1 MIFTQ
6 AWKYV
11 LKQVKGLSG
20 HEELQ
25 KPREIHSNDPR
36 LDYMNNGI
44 STSKYNVVTFLP
56 LNLLEQFSKMANV
69 YFLFIG
75 FMQMVKSISITEGNP
90 VILFPL
96 VVVIFISMSKDV
108 LEDKKRHDS
117 DNKENNDL
125 FSVLRD
131 NTWVRCASE

>member
-1 MIFTQ
+1 
-6 AWKYV
+6 
-11 LKQVKGLSG
+11 
-20 HEELQ
+20 
-25 KPREIHSNDPR
+25 
-36 LDYMNNGI
+36 MNNGI